1 MTHVA
6 EAPAKVSASTGGL
19 PARRAVA
26 RWAWRMFR
34 REWRQQVLVLSLL
47 IVVLAATVL
56 GLGLAANASA
66 SSDARFGSSDYLV
79 IVPGA
84 DPSLGADVA
93 SLKARFATAEVMYHE
108 SIPVPGSVTP
118 IDVRDQDPS
127 GPLASATLRLDAGR
141 YPTGADEIAVTHGVA
156 STFGLAVD
164 DTWSVDGRT
173 WKVVGLVENPLD
185 LLEDLAVV
193 APGTIT
199 SPQNVSVL
207 GVAPSGGG
215 LHELGIDGAQVSLRT
230 TNQNAQA
237 AVVVLALAVV
247 GSIFVGLIAVAGFSV
262 IAQRR
267 LRGIGLLGALGATT
281 RNLRLALLANGALV
295 GATGAVVG
303 AALGVG
309 AWFVAVPA
317 FERVVN
323 HRIDPL
329 NQSWLAIAGAMI
341 LAIVTSVLGS
351 WWPARLASRTPIVSA
366 LATRPASPRAP
377 HLLALPGALVAAGGL
392 AMVALVPTSQPA
404 LLAVGIGTTVVGM
417 LLVVPGTTSLLA
429 AVAARAPVAVR
440 LAVRD
445 LDRYRAR
452 SGGAVAA
459 VSLAVG
465 ISVAISVGAGAAQ
478 VAANS
483 SADGG
488 NLPRNE
494 MVLWLGNGGGH
505 GPIPAIGAESL
516 LAAQTAV
523 DDIARSVG
531 ARSTLALEVAVDT
544 KGNGGTQ
551 VGNGAQAGMPTYD
564 PVELGIARTVSE
576 GGRTGTAF
584 YGNESV
590 HVYALTPELLAHFG
604 ISQESIQA
612 DTDLVTSRE
621 SLDGYELIPI
631 RASDWVPV
639 VQRSDLPTYSSNPT
653 TLITAKAMGDLGL
666 TAEPTGWLL
675 TFDGNVTAAQSAK
688 ARTLAAEA
696 SLSVETRP
704 TQADLAP
711 LRLAVTAG
719 GIALALAVLA
729 MTVGLI
735 RSETAPDLST
745 LAATGASSGVRRTI
759 TAATAGSLGL
769 LGGLFG
775 TAGAYITLVAWYRRD
790 LSVLDPAPLTTIV
803 ALVAGL
809 PVVAWAVGWLLGG
822 REPQSL
828 ARRRLE

>member
-1 MTHVA
+1 MTHVS
-6 EAPAKVSASTGGL
+6 EARLSRSASTGGL

-34 REWRQQVLVLSLL
+34 REWRQQGLVLSLL
-47 IVVLAATVL
+47 VVVLAATVV

-66 SSDARFGSSDYLV
+66 SSDARFGSADYLV
-79 IVPGA
+79 IIPGS

-93 SLKARFATAEVMYHE
+93 KLTGRFGTAEVIHHL

-127 GPLASATLRLDAGR
+127 GPLMSATLRLVGGR
-141 YPTGADEIAVTHGVA
+141 YPSGADEIAVTDGVA
-156 STFGLAVD
+156 GTFGLAVGGQ
-164 DTWSVDGRT
+164 WSVDGHSWR
-173 WKVVGLVENPLD
+173 VVGIVENPLD

-193 APGTIT
+193 APGTIA
-199 SPQNVSVL
+199 SPQTVSVL
-207 GVAPSGGG
+207 GVAPSGGDLYG
-215 LHELGIDGAQVSLRT
+215 LGIDGAQVSLKT
-230 TNQNAQA
+230 AHQNVQA
-237 AVVVLALAVV
+237 AVVVLVLAVI
-247 GSIFVGLIAVAGFSV
+247 GSIFVGLVAVAGFSV

-267 LRGIGLLGALGATT
+267 LRGVGLLGALGATT
-281 RNLRLALLANGALV
+281 RNLRLALLVNGALV
-295 GATGAVVG
+295 GAAGAVIG
-303 AALGVG
+303 AAVGVG

-317 FERVVN
+317 IERVVN

-341 LAIVTSVLGS
+341 LAVVTSVLGS
-351 WWPARLASRTPIVSA
+351 WWPARSASRTPIVSA
-366 LATRPASPRAP
+366 LATRPAPPRAP
-377 HLLALPGALVAAGGL
+377 HLRALPGAIVAMGGL
-392 AMVALVPTSQPA
+392 ATVAFVPSNRPVFLA
-404 LLAVGIGTTVVGM
+404 LGIGATVVGM
-417 LLVVPGTTSLLA
+417 LLIAPGTTSLLA
-429 AVAARAPVAVR
+429 AAGARAPVAVR

-465 ISVAISVGAGAAQ
+465 IAVAISGVAGAAQ

-483 SADGG
+483 TVGGG
-488 NLPRNE
+488 NLPGNE
-494 MVLWLGNGGGH
+494 IVLWLGSNGAG
-505 GPIPAIGAESL
+505 GPIPAVGAESL
-516 LAAQTAV
+516 LAAQSAV

-531 ARSTLALEVAVDT
+531 ARSTLALDAAVDT
-544 KGNGGTQ
+544 KGNGGTH
-551 VGNGAQAGMPTYD
+551 VGDGATAGTPTYD
-564 PVELGIARTVSE
+564 PVELGIPRAVSE
-576 GGRTGTAF
+576 GGHTGTAF

-590 HVYALTPELLAHFG
+590 HVYLLTPEVLAHYG
-604 ISQESIQA
+604 ISQSSIPA
-612 DTDLVTSRE
+612 NTDLVTSHAN
-621 SLDGYELIPI
+621 LDAYEMIPI

-639 VQRSDLPTYSSNPT
+639 VQRSDLPTYSSDPT
-653 TLITAKAMGDLGL
+653 TLITPKAMGDLGL
-666 TAEPTGWLL
+666 TAVPTGWLL
-675 TFDGNVTAAQSAK
+675 DFDGNVTAAQKAK
-688 ARTLAAEA
+688 ARVLALQAG
-696 SLSVETRP
+696 LSVETRP

-769 LGGLFG
+769 LGGLLG

-790 LSVLDPAPLTTIV
+790 LSVLNPAPISAIL
-803 ALVAGL
+803 ALVVGL

-822 REPQSL
+822 KEPRSL